1 MMRIP
6 NVLRRVNEAGITLHL
21 SGSEILLGGNV
32 ENLEDD
38 LRENIEL
45 LRTNGYLWDWCGA
58 KAIDEEAI
66 AFAEALGVE
75 SVLVETHDQAILA
88 AKELSRDAADGRV
101 IGSISRPRSS
111 PNLRRPANQSRST
124 RTAHFR
130 RGKGEAAKGASP
142 NPGAIRTWPRSS
154 CCSSTPGAAG
164 ALSSAVTPL
173 PSSCGR
179 G

>member
-1 MMRIP
+1 MARLGLAPHRPSHDPVRTMMRIP
-6 NVLRRVNEAGITLHL
+6 DVLRRVNEAGVTLHL
-21 SGSEILLGGNV
+21 SGAEILLGGNV

-101 IGSISRPRSS
+101 IGLDIETSLKPEFAPPR
-111 PNLRRPANQSRST
+111 
-124 RTAHFR
+124 
-130 RGKGEAAKGASP
+130 K
-142 NPGAIRTWPRSS
+142 
-154 CCSSTPGAAG
+154 
-164 ALSSAVTPL
+164 
-173 PSSCGR
+173 
-179 G
+179 